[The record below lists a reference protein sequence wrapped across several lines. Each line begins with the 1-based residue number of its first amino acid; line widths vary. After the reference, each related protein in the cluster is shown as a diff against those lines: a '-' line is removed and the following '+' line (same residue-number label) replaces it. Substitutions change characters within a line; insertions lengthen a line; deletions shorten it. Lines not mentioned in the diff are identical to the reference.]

1 MTTGKKTP
9 RTSRAHAPAATAT
22 SAPEAGRAPRAGN
35 VKRTAHAA
43 APKPTITQLPLFY
56 SATHASART
65 LARTPVRTEPTP
77 HAEPRIEAHAEKS
90 SPRGPTVRQRFGE
103 LRDLLAEGWEI
114 VQPIFARPLWSA
126 TDNSTTAFNFVLRRE
141 NATRLLTV
149 PEGRTVHRF
158 IRERNLLVD
167 YRS

>member
-1 MTTGKKTP
+1 MATGKKTAQA
-9 RTSRAHAPAATAT
+9 SRAKAPATATATAT
-22 SAPEAGRAPRAGN
+22 SAPRAAKTPRVGSA
-35 VKRTAHAA
+35 KRSAHAA
-43 APKPTITQLPLFY
+43 APQPTVTQAPLFY
-56 SATHASART
+56 SATHAATRT
-65 LARTPVRTEPTP
+65 LARTPVR
-77 HAEPRIEAHAEKS
+77 AEPAPHVEKS
-90 SPRGPTVRQRFGE
+90 APRVPTVRQCFGE